1 MLIKR
6 KGTLH
11 DPRGKNKNLGEGRGV
26 GRKQW
31 LSKTMCEPNF
41 NCPLC
46 DATFVRIDSIQSHL
60 RQHQKLQPHLQQE
73 IFSIQQQLLQQQ
85 QINHQQSSRPK
96 AKRNGVKLNVSMN
109 AQQVILSSTPASSK
123 LKSSQAAQVDK
134 KLSDETS
141 STLKNQNMSLIT
153 SRREIASTSSTSLTS
168 STTSPTNSGTVMNHE
183 NSNNPITLI
192 MSPARSGK
200 TSLQN
205 SRDIQAISH
214 NTLQGLSYIAIPPS
228 SLENSTS
235 VEQNLTTLS
244 IPVTTEGKLIYY
256 GIAIFWRR
264 VSGYHI
270 GQFYCICHPLLIDEG
285 IGIQP
290 STNDKSTLIDS
301 TGSVNTITL
310 IQQPNGQ
317 VRRNKEPKVFD
328 SSKH

>member
-1 MLIKR
+1 MLVKT
-6 KGTLH
+6 KGTLYE
-11 DPRGKNKNLGEGRGV
+11 PRGKNKNLGEGRGV

-96 AKRNGVKLNVSMN
+96 SKRKLNVSMN
-109 AQQVILSSTPASSK
+109 AQHNILSSTPASK

-134 KLSDETS
+134 KLVLSEEIS
-141 STLKNQNMSLIT
+141 STIKHPSLSLLA
-153 SRREIASTSSTSLTS
+153 SRREVASTSSTSLTS
-168 STTSPTNSGTVMNHE
+168 STISPTNSGTGMNHE
-183 NSNNPITLI
+183 NTNNPITLI

-205 SRDIQAISH
+205 SRDIQPMSH

-244 IPVTTEGKLIYY
+244 IPVTTEGKYI
-256 GIAIFWRR
+256 
-264 VSGYHI
+264 H
-270 GQFYCICHPLLIDEG
+270 
-285 IGIQP
+285 
-290 STNDKSTLIDS
+290 
-301 TGSVNTITL
+301 
-310 IQQPNGQ
+310 NGL
-317 VRRNKEPKVFD
+317 RIL
-328 SSKH
+328 

>member
-1 MLIKR
+1 MLVKT
-6 KGTLH
+6 KGTLYE
-11 DPRGKNKNLGEGRGV
+11 PRGKNKNLGEGRGV

-85 QINHQQSSRPK
+85 QINQQQSSRPK
-96 AKRNGVKLNVSMN
+96 SKRNGGKLNVSMN
-109 AQQVILSSTPASSK
+109 PQHVILSSTSASK

-134 KLSDETS
+134 KLVLSEEVS
-141 STLKNQNMSLIT
+141 STIKHPNLSLIT
-153 SRREIASTSSTSLTS
+153 SRREVASTSSTSLTS
-168 STTSPTNSGTVMNHE
+168 STISPTNSGTGIDHE
-183 NSNNPITLI
+183 SSNNPITLI

-214 NTLQGLSYIAIPPS
+214 NTLQGLSYIAIPPA

-244 IPVTTEGKLIYY
+244 IPVTTEGKYIHYD
-256 GIAIFWRR
+256 ITIFFGRCFI
-264 VSGYHI
+264 VFI
-270 GQFYCICHPLLIDEG
+270 VFVTYCLQMKVLESNLQQMTSPLSL
-285 IGIQP
+285 
-290 STNDKSTLIDS
+290 T
-301 TGSVNTITL
+301 
-310 IQQPNGQ
+310 QQDLSIRSHLFSN
-317 VRRNKEPKVFD
+317 RMDR
-328 SSKH
+328 